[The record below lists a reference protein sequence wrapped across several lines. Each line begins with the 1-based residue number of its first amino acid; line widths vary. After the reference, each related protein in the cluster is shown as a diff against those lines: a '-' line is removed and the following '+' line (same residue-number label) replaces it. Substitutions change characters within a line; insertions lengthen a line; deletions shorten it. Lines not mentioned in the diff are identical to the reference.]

1 MTLAR
6 LDAVAFTH
14 RSALLVGAAA
24 PLACAPLVGPPPDLA
39 QLAAGLLLVGAG
51 VGLRLASVR
60 WLGKRARVSRAKATE
75 LVARGPY
82 AHLRNPLYAAA
93 LLIIGGLGLMAGL
106 GPWALLPAA
115 WAFLVYD
122 RAVRHEERIL
132 LGTHGEAATTFMQK
146 VPRWLPRAIGADG
159 PEIERESWG
168 QVARREWRLL
178 LFMPLAL
185 VALGVLASP
194 VVGDPARTFA
204 AVVSGTLDTPLPVLV
219 GTIAVVA
226 AVGNALKTTYD
237 LARKA
242 RRNAPEAGQAAGCL
256 VGAAPDVAES

>member
-24 PLACAPLVGPPPDLA
+24 PLVCAPLVGPPPDLVVA
-39 QLAAGLLLVGAG
+39 GAGLLLVVAGA
-51 VGLRLASVR
+51 GLRLASVR

-106 GPWALLPAA
+106 GAWALFPTA

-132 LGTHGEAATTFMQK
+132 LGTHGEAAITFMQK
-146 VPRWLPRAIGADG
+146 VPRWLPRVIGADG
-159 PEIERESWG
+159 PDLERETWG

-185 VALGVLASP
+185 VALGVLA
-194 VVGDPARTFA
+194 VVGEPVRTFA
-204 AVVSGTLDTPLPVLV
+204 ATLSRTLATPLPVLV

-242 RRNAPEAGQAAGCL
+242 RRNAPEAGLDAGCL

>member
-24 PLACAPLVGPPPDLA
+24 PLVCAPLVGPPPDLA
-39 QLAAGLLLVGAG
+39 QLLAGVVLVSAG

-82 AHLRNPLYAAA
+82 AHLRNPLYLAA

-106 GPWALLPAA
+106 GAWALLPAA

-132 LGTHGEAATTFMQK
+132 VGTHGEAATTFLK
-146 VPRWLPRAIGADG
+146 RVPRWLPRVTASDG
-159 PEIERESWG
+159 PELERESWT
-168 QVARREWRLL
+168 QVALREWRLL

-185 VALGVLASP
+185 AALGVLAVP
-194 VVGDPARTFA
+194 VVGDQVRAVAA
-204 AVVSGTLDTPLPVLV
+204 AVSRALVTPLPVLV
-219 GTIAVVA
+219 GTIAVAA
-226 AVGNALKTTYD
+226 AVGNALKTSYD

-242 RRNAPEAGQAAGCL
+242 RRRAQAGETLCL
-256 VGAAPDVAES
+256 VGPRPDQAAS